1 MGWFES
7 LGIRK
12 KIVLGYGVL
21 LLLLG
26 GVSAASGVGLVSL
39 ERSQQG
45 VVDGKF
51 DPSVELLGARSNLNH
66 LRADVLEVLLA
77 PNAPGT
83 PALIA
88 EITQKQVDFDL
99 KVGAAK
105 TALQGAGDPADIA
118 LLAQLDPIWVAYKTT
133 LAEELRLVDQGR
145 VADAMA
151 LGQGAQA
158 DRLNTLRDTLAQ
170 LVSTLRGDATTGL
183 ADAKAQVGT
192 TLSELGLM
200 MAGALLLAAL
210 LIWLLNRT
218 IAAPVTRT
226 AKALQAMSHGD
237 LGARLD
243 LHRTDEI
250 GVLASSMDQLADT
263 IHAMVGEADRLT
275 RAAAEGRIA
284 VRGDE
289 ARFEGAYRT
298 IVKGV
303 NDTLDAVVDPLKV
316 AARHVDRI
324 ARGEIPRPIT
334 AEYRGDFDLLR
345 SSLNTMTDNLRGLNG
360 DLQSGLSVLAASSTE
375 ILVTVSQVA
384 AGAAETA
391 TAISQTST
399 TAEQVRQ
406 TAQLTANKAR
416 GVQEVAARTETVG
429 DAGRRAVAET
439 LEGMRHI
446 SDQMAGIAD
455 AVVRLSEQGQAIG
468 EIIATVNDLAEESNM
483 LAVNAAIEATRAGE
497 FGKGFAVVAQEVKSL
512 AEQSRQATTQ
522 VRTILS
528 EVQKAT
534 SAAVMA
540 TEQGSKAV
548 ALGVKQAVDAG
559 ESIRALVGSVSE
571 ASQAAVQIA
580 ASSDQQLAGMEQ
592 ISAALNSIR
601 QATTQNMA
609 GSRQLETSA
618 RSLQELGARLKD
630 LVDKQR
636 VE

>member
-1 MGWFES
+1 MGRFES
-7 LGIRK
+7 LGIRS
-12 KIVLGYGVL
+12 KIVLGYGVIL
-21 LLLLG
+21 ILLG
-26 GVSAASGVGLVSL
+26 VVSAAAGAGLTSL
-39 ERSQQG
+39 ERSQQS
-45 VVDGKF
+45 VVDTKF
-51 DPSVELLGARSNLNH
+51 GPSVQLLGARSNLNH
-66 LRADVLEVLLA
+66 LRADILEVMLSPTA
-77 PNAPGT
+77 AGE

-88 EITQKQVDFDL
+88 EIAQKQTDFDTKL
-99 KVGAAK
+99 AAARS
-105 TALQGAGDPADIA
+105 ALQGASDAVDLA
-118 LLAQLDPIWVAYKTT
+118 LLAGLDPVWTDYKATVAQ
-133 LAEELRLVDQGR
+133 ELSLVGQGR
-145 VADAMA
+145 VPDAVA
-151 LGQGAQA
+151 LGRGPQEQ
-158 DRLNTLRDTLAQ
+158 RLNTMRDTLDQ
-170 LVSTLRGDATTGL
+170 LVSKLQ
-183 ADAKAQVGT
+183 ADAATAVAESKARVGT
-192 TLSELGLM
+192 TLLEFGLV
-200 MAGALLLAAL
+200 AVGAVLLAIL

-218 IAAPVTRT
+218 IAAPVTSS

-237 LGARLD
+237 LGTRLN

-250 GVLASSMDQLADT
+250 GMLAASMDQLADT

-275 RAAAEGRIA
+275 RAAVEGSLA
-284 VRGDE
+284 TRGDE
-289 ARFEGAYRT
+289 AKFEGVYRT

-303 NDTLDAVVDPLKV
+303 NDTLDAVIDPLRV
-316 AARHVDRI
+316 AARHIDRI

-334 AEYRGDFDLLR
+334 DQYRGDFDLLR
-345 SSLNTMTDNLRGLNG
+345 SNLNTMTDNLREFNG
-360 DLQSGLSVLAASSTE
+360 DLQTGLSVLAASSTE

-399 TAEQVRQ
+399 TAEEVKQ
-406 TAQLTANKAR
+406 TAQLTATKAR

-512 AEQSRQATTQ
+512 AEQSRHATTQ
-522 VRTILS
+522 VRSILF

-548 ALGVKQAVDAG
+548 AAGVKQAADAG
-559 ESIRALVGSVSE
+559 ESIRVLVGSVSE

-592 ISAALNSIR
+592 IAAALNSIR
-601 QATTQNMA
+601 QATSQNMA
-609 GSRQLETSA
+609 GSLQLETSA
-618 RSLQELGARLKD
+618 RSLQELGGRLKD